1 MKFLAKHKKL
11 VLSVFL
17 CLVLGIVILVISL
30 FFNKNTGNYNLESL
44 EKNTYQY
51 NAEERTLLNNLGF
64 RDKELEYLSE
74 EEINY
79 FTNILSYE
87 EKNLSTEQFSISDPN
102 VKFYSKSIYF
112 VEGDKNKVFIKYT
125 LEFPNGIKER
135 EHDLLNVSTIEHIYK
150 TTLETLGDYTY
161 SSLYC
166 EETIEKDG
174 KIEKSDYFLKGNV
187 IKPVDINAIYYD
199 ELVEYTL
206 PKDYTNYY
214 FDNGIKKEKRSYNNF
229 VLSVGKVF
237 ELDFFFNDADFVYFG
252 SAIDYIHQKK
262 SFEIDYTKLS
272 YTSNKVTYDGVLVG
286 NNSKFDYKKY
296 HFHEHVF
303 KTIV

>member
-11 VLSVFL
+11 VLSVSL
-17 CLVLGIVILVISL
+17 CTILGVVILMISL
-30 FFNKNTGNYNLESL
+30 FFIKNTGNHNLESL
-44 EKNTYQY
+44 DKNAYQY

-64 RDKELEYLSE
+64 TDKELEYLSE

-79 FTNILSYE
+79 FTNILYYE
-87 EKNLSTEQFSISDPN
+87 EKNLSTEQFSISDYD

-112 VEGDKNKVFIKYT
+112 VEDNKNKVFIKYR

-174 KIEKSDYFLKGNV
+174 KVENNDYFIKGNV
-187 IKPVDINAIYYD
+187 IEPVDINAIYHN
-199 ELVEYTL
+199 ELIEYTL
-206 PKDYTNYY
+206 PKDYTNFY
-214 FDNGIKKEKRSYNNF
+214 FDNGIKKEERSYNNF
-229 VLSVGKVF
+229 VLSVGKAF
-237 ELDFFFNDADFVYFG
+237 ELDFFFNDADSISFV
-252 SAIDYIHQKK
+252 SNIDYIHQKK

-272 YTSNKVTYDGVLVG
+272 YASSMITYDSVLVG
-286 NNSKFDYKKY
+286 NNSKFGYKKN
-296 HFHEHVF
+296 HFHEHCF
-303 KTIV
+303 KTII